1 LVGELRISGFF
12 ADLVIAFSAAACV
25 GTVFAA
31 RDFAF
36 GYDPLLFWQAGA
48 AAALWLAPALAAV
61 WLAEWLMAR
70 AARRLELRWDRGVS
84 RAVLRPLLIG
94 LICLA
99 QPMLGYAE
107 IGTSVLLLAA
117 AAALWRWWTEIGRS
131 PRIKDW
137 LGDLEERLGKISDG
151 RIAAA
156 IFVAALALYAV
167 VIFGAFA
174 PLPQPEGDEP
184 HYLIISYSMLADGDV
199 LLNNNYYENRDYE
212 LWHQGWIQAHT
223 KKGINR
229 AANEEFSMHT
239 AGLPAYLLPFLA
251 AGLGLGGAE
260 AIHLAVRLGMALPAA
275 ALVAILYLCLSR
287 LFGRRRSSVGIA
299 LLAGATCPVLFFSYH
314 VFTELPAATLCLL
327 AFYVLWRERSPGWA
341 ARVLTGLALG
351 ALPWLG
357 AKYFALAAPFA
368 VLWLVKE
375 LRWGWSWSRA
385 AAVAAPG
392 AILGALFLWHTFSM
406 FGTVNPSAYYVG
418 AGGSIFERTPVFRV
432 SHASGLLEAAAIAGK
447 TGLSYWV
454 DQREG
459 LLAYAPWYLLGVA
472 GWFGMASSRRWRA
485 TAWALCGLVTP
496 FLLLYCLTGFNGG
509 HSPPARAMTAMIWAA
524 LIPAAWLIGKVW
536 ARAREL
542 TFALI
547 LLSLVISFALLTH
560 PAFLY
565 HDFHV
570 RASHLLAWLSTPFL
584 DATALAPSVN
594 SRHFEYWGVTAVWL
608 AALSLALVW
617 LVVSSLR
624 KKPASRRWSGA
635 GAVALAAVAAIWA
648 AGARTPP
655 LEDGRFEPAGTEYS
669 LWFER
674 GEVYADPQAFWVRTG
689 AQEWCYVVSRHP
701 VGRLSLRL
709 RSLTP
714 NSVRITSG
722 GGAHEVR
729 LVERQPA
736 RVEIEMD
743 RGFGW
748 GGRWVSRFGIESR
761 GGVAEGSDILPGD
774 GRALGVE
781 VSVLPR
787 TE

>member
-1 LVGELRISGFF
+1 
-12 ADLVIAFSAAACV
+12 
-25 GTVFAA
+25 
-31 RDFAF
+31 
-36 GYDPLLFWQAGA
+36 
-48 AAALWLAPALAAV
+48 
-61 WLAEWLMAR
+61 
-70 AARRLELRWDRGVS
+70 
-84 RAVLRPLLIG
+84 
-94 LICLA
+94 
-99 QPMLGYAE
+99 
-107 IGTSVLLLAA
+107 
-117 AAALWRWWTEIGRS
+117 
-131 PRIKDW
+131 
-137 LGDLEERLGKISDG
+137 
-151 RIAAA
+151 
-156 IFVAALALYAV
+156 
-167 VIFGAFA
+167 
-174 PLPQPEGDEP
+174 
-184 HYLIISYSMLADGDV
+184 
-199 LLNNNYYENRDYE
+199 
-212 LWHQGWIQAHT
+212 
-223 KKGINR
+223 
-229 AANEEFSMHT
+229 
-239 AGLPAYLLPFLA
+239 
-251 AGLGLGGAE
+251 
-260 AIHLAVRLGMALPAA
+260 
-275 ALVAILYLCLSR
+275 
-287 LFGRRRSSVGIA
+287 
-299 LLAGATCPVLFFSYH
+299 
-314 VFTELPAATLCLL
+314 
-327 AFYVLWRERSPGWA
+327 
-341 ARVLTGLALG
+341 
-351 ALPWLG
+351 
-357 AKYFALAAPFA
+357 
-368 VLWLVKE
+368 
-375 LRWGWSWSRA
+375 
-385 AAVAAPG
+385 
-392 AILGALFLWHTFSM
+392 
-406 FGTVNPSAYYVG
+406 
-418 AGGSIFERTPVFRV
+418 
-432 SHASGLLEAAAIAGK
+432 
-447 TGLSYWV
+447 
-454 DQREG
+454 
-459 LLAYAPWYLLGVA
+459 
-472 GWFGMASSRRWRA
+472 
-485 TAWALCGLVTP
+485 
-496 FLLLYCLTGFNGG
+496 
-509 HSPPARAMTAMIWAA
+509 MIWAA

-542 TFALI
+542 TFALV
-547 LLSLVISFALLTH
+547 LLSLVISSALLTH

-617 LVVSSLR
+617 LVVRSLR
-624 KKPASRRWSGA
+624 KKPASPRWSGA

-655 LEDGRFEPAGTEYS
+655 LEEGRFEPAGTEYS

-701 VGRLSLRL
+701 VDRLSLRL